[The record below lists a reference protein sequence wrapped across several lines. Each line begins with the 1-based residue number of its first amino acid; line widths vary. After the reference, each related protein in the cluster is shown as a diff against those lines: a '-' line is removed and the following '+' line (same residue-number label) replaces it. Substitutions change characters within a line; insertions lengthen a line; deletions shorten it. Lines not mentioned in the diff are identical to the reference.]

1 MSWVYRRPSDPRQR
15 RHLVPPATR
24 GAQAQTIDGV
34 LFTRAPTFP
43 TGQVD
48 LRLNGVLFTRAPTF
62 AAGQINLQLNG
73 VLFAQAPTF
82 PTGDV
87 QPQPVTLNGVLFTR
101 APTFPAGSISLQLN
115 GVLFTRAPTFATGQ
129 VNLQLN
135 GILFTRAGVFPT
147 GAVNAQP
154 VTLNGVLFTRAPTFP
169 VGDVSLAG
177 GDQTINGVLFAK
189 APTFPTGQ
197 INLRIFGP
205 GQFLDLPNITGNYT
219 STPDTAALDITGDID
234 IQALVAVPWS
244 GAGGTNSIV
253 AKLTSGQS
261 SYAIE
266 IRGTGALRLTWSEDG
281 TAFKFEEATV
291 DPDATLAD
299 GALQWIRATLDVDNG
314 ASGYDVKF
322 YLGGDALVPVWVQLG
337 ATVTGGATTSIFAGT
352 ALLFFGAN
360 GFNSNWGNGDFYRGL
375 VKDGIDGTLVADF
388 NAEDFNLGDTDTDTA
403 VDSTG
408 KTWTIFG
415 TDAFIVGGHFRKAP
429 TFPTGSVA
437 AVIAGVLFTRAPT
450 FAAGQVNLRLVGVVF
465 TRAPTF
471 PTGDISAAADQTIT
485 GILFTRAPTFP
496 TGQITLQL
504 FGAATFQLAP
514 TFATGSVTLRLVGVL
529 FTRAPTFPTGA
540 VQAQP
545 VTINGVLFTR
555 APTFPTGVMRLAS
568 LTFWV
573 DDKVAQTSSSPGG
586 DSKVAYTKLI
596 PSAPN
601 PL

>member
-1 MSWVYRRPSDPRQR
+1 
-15 RHLVPPATR
+15 
-24 GAQAQTIDGV
+24 
-34 LFTRAPTFP
+34 P
-43 TGQVD
+43 TGQVT
-48 LRLNGVLFTRAPTF
+48 LR
-62 AAGQINLQLNG
+62 LNG

-197 INLRIFGP
+197 INLRVFGSDT
-205 GQFLDLPNITGNYT
+205 QFLSIFPPDIANHRVD
-219 STPDTAALDITGDID
+219 TPDHADLDIVGDLELQVRASRPD
-234 IQALVAVPWS
+234 W
-244 GAGGTNSIV
+244 TFFDSIV
-253 AKLTSGQS
+253 GKWSATSAEQSYRVRIQTDGKLALIWKDS
-261 SYAIE
+261 SNVSHTVISTVSPGFVDNE
-266 IRGTGALRLTWSEDG
+266 VNW
-281 TAFKFEEATV
+281 FKFE
-291 DPDATLAD
+291 
-299 GALQWIRATLDVDNG
+299 LDVDNG
-314 ASGYDVKF
+314 AAGHDVLFYTGGSGEDPTF
-322 YLGGDALVPVWVQLG
+322 VQLG
-337 ATVTGGATTSIFAGT
+337 TTVTTAGT
-352 ALLFFGAN
+352 TDIQV
-360 GFNSNWGNGDFYRGL
+360 GNATFSVGEQPGQIGKVGHWYQ
-375 VKDGIDGTLVADF
+375 VKVFDGIGGTLAAHFDAD
-388 NAEDFNLGDTDTDTA
+388 DFTLGDSDLDTA
-403 VDSTG
+403 VGAAG
-408 KTWTIFG
+408 KTWTIRG
-415 TDAFIVGGHFRKAP
+415 SECEIQAGSLRNHP
-429 TFPTGSVA
+429 TFPAGSVA
-437 AVIAGVLFTRAPT
+437 AVLAGVLFTRAPT
-450 FAAGQVNLRLVGVVF
+450 FATGQVNLQLNGVLF

-496 TGQITLQL
+496 TGQVTLQL

-514 TFATGSVTLRLVGVL
+514 TFATGSVTLQLVGVL

-540 VQAQP
+540 IQAQP
-545 VTINGVLFTR
+545 VTINGVLFTL
-555 APTFPTGVMRLAS
+555 APTFPTGVMRLAA

-573 DDKVAQTSSSPGG
+573 DDKVVQTSSSPGG
-586 DSKVAYTKLI
+586 DNKVAYTKLE